1 MSNNFF
7 RFKRF
12 KINHDRCAMKVGT
25 DGVLLGAWGCVDGK
39 RILDIGTGSGLIAL
53 MAAQRNP
60 DAEVLGIDID
70 EGAVSQAQ
78 ENFVESPFGE
88 RVGCILQD
96 ILTFRPKECYDAILC
111 NPPFYTEDTLPPDM
125 ARSLARNSASLPFEY
140 LIGSVCKILSEKGV
154 FSVILPVQAM
164 QTFTGLCLDKGLYLV
179 RRCLVRTTPKKTP
192 RRALL
197 TFAMDNSQA
206 TEETELCLMNPDG
219 SRSLAYSEL
228 TKDFYL

>member
-1 MSNNFF
+1 MSNDFF

-12 KINHDRCAMKVGT
+12 RINHDRCAMKVGT
-25 DGVLLGAWGCVDGK
+25 DGVLLGAWGCVEGQ

-70 EGAVSQAQ
+70 EGAILQAR
-78 ENFVESPFGE
+78 ENVAQSPFCG
-88 RVGCILQD
+88 RVGCIIQD
-96 ILTFRPKECYDAILC
+96 ILTFQPEECYDSILC
-111 NPPFYTEDTLPPDM
+111 NPPFYTEDTLPPDL
-125 ARSLARNSASLPFEY
+125 ARSLARNSAALPFDK
-140 LIGSVCKILSEKGV
+140 LIAIVCKILADGGF
-154 FSVILPVQAM
+154 FSVVLPVQTM
-164 QTFTGLCLDKGLYLV
+164 QTFTGLCLDKGLFLV
-179 RRCLVRTTPKKTP
+179 RRCLVRTTTKKPP

-197 TFAMDNSQA
+197 TFAKENSQV

-228 TKDFYL
+228 TKEFYL

>member
-25 DGVLLGAWGCVDGK
+25 DGVLLGAWGCVDGH

-70 EGAVSQAQ
+70 EGAISQAQ
-78 ENFVESPFGE
+78 ENIVESPFGE

-96 ILTFRPKECYDAILC
+96 ILTFRPKECYDAIFRKRGFLC
-111 NPPFYTEDTLPPDM
+111 YYTSPSD
-125 ARSLARNSASLPFEY
+125 A
-140 LIGSVCKILSEKGV
+140 
-154 FSVILPVQAM
+154 
-164 QTFTGLCLDKGLYLV
+164 
-179 RRCLVRTTPKKTP
+179 
-192 RRALL
+192 
-197 TFAMDNSQA
+197 
-206 TEETELCLMNPDG
+206 
-219 SRSLAYSEL
+219 
-228 TKDFYL
+228 DFYWIMP